1 MEEKAKKLEMEL
13 HAEMEAI
20 EVDRK
25 ELQYLP
31 EDHAFL
37 LRLCG
42 VTCRSGS
49 KAHTPTSAA
58 CARHTVKST
67 GHRAARTVASHVH
80 RSNSKDQRRVILEL
94 RRKVR

>member
-1 MEEKAKKLEMEL
+1 MITQAMEEKAKKLEMEL

-37 LRLCG
+37 CG
-42 VTCRSGS
+42 C
-49 KAHTPTSAA
+49 AA
-58 CARHTVKST
+58 
-67 GHRAARTVASHVH
+67 
-80 RSNSKDQRRVILEL
+80 
-94 RRKVR
+94 

>member
-1 MEEKAKKLEMEL
+1 MITQAMEEKAKKLEMEL

-37 LRLCG
+37 LRPCG
-42 VTCRSGS
+42 VTL
-49 KAHTPTSAA
+49 P
-58 CARHTVKST
+58 
-67 GHRAARTVASHVH
+67 
-80 RSNSKDQRRVILEL
+80 QRF
-94 RRKVR
+94 

>member
-1 MEEKAKKLEMEL
+1 MITQAMEEKAKKLEMEL

-49 KAHTPTSAA
+49 KAHTPTAA
-58 CARHTVKST
+58 VRMC
-67 GHRAARTVASHVH
+67 ASHCQVYRAQGTGLH
-80 RSNSKDQRRVILEL
+80 GLPRLTCTGRTQKTNGE
-94 RRKVR
+94 